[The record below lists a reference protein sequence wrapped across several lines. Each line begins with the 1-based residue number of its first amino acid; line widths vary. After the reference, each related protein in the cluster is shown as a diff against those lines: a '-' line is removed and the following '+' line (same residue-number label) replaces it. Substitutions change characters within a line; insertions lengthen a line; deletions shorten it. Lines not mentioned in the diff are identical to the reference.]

1 MSEETNPGWAED
13 LAAHHVADSPPTH
26 WVRAPGRVNLIGEH
40 TDYTEGY
47 VLPVAID
54 PEIRGLIS
62 ARPVQES
69 KCGVVGGWEAGIVF
83 ARRGRQAETGKLGQ
97 LCARGNGGAT

>member
-1 MSEETNPGWAED
+1 MSGGDNPGWAAG
-13 LAAHHVADSPPTH
+13 LAAHHVAESPPTH

-54 PEIRGLIS
+54 LEIRGLVS
-62 ARPVQES
+62 ARS
-69 KCGVVGGWEAGIVF
+69 DRKIKGIIYLTTQIL
-83 ARRGRQAETGKLGQ
+83 A
-97 LCARGNGGAT
+97 